1 MLLKVR
7 FKFALEKSWANV
19 WEEAEGTSRR
29 RECSTWVQL
38 LYNVF
43 ESLKILL
50 KPALGFVSAYTHVGI
65 YEYICMGRFYII
77 KNFILKNL

>member
-29 RECSTWVQL
+29 RECFAFVQL
-38 LYNVF
+38 LHNVF
-43 ESLKILL
+43 ESLKLFL
-50 KPALGFVSAYTHVGI
+50 KPALGFVSA
-65 YEYICMGRFYII
+65 
-77 KNFILKNL
+77 